1 MKTKKRIKSRINEH
15 IKNKK
20 IKRRRRREKK
30 RMSRGKERISIK
42 FFKNPPLS

>member
-20 IKRRRRREKK
+20 IKRRRRRREEKN
-30 RMSRGKERISIK
+30 E
-42 FFKNPPLS
+42 